1 MQSPLEMAINMMRNG
16 QNPSAMLGQMAS
28 QNPQIRQY
36 MQITQG
42 KNPHQLKSI
51 AENMAKERG
60 ISLRDLALNLGIP
73 LQ

>member
-1 MQSPLEMAINMMRNG
+1 
-16 QNPSAMLGQMAS
+16 MLGQMAS

-42 KNPHQLKSI
+42 KNPQQLKSI